1 MAVKDTFEIKVGEK
15 PILIKTTNWT
25 EQASGSC
32 LVSCGE
38 TEVLVTA
45 VLSPYSRPDI
55 DYFPLTVEYEER
67 FYAAGKIFGS
77 RFMKRE
83 SRPTDEAI
91 LTARMID
98 RAIRPLFPKDFK
110 KEVQVVVTCLS
121 WDGENDPDILGM
133 IGASFALATS
143 NIPWN
148 GPLGAIRITKN
159 GSDAIENPRL
169 QSNRDEW
176 KFNSNYGQRKES
188 EIDLTLS
195 AIESASAKGSGE
207 TKKDGDILVNM
218 IEMGAKEVS
227 EKDVLEAY
235 ETAKKELKKIIEVQN
250 QAVKKIGKQKDEFNP
265 AVELDIE
272 NEIKEWL
279 GDKLEK
285 ATEILKQEL
294 VKYLEEKS
302 RLPEGNRG
310 SSTALLSGQ
319 VLAFSEKEIERIII
333 KNIIERDHRPDG
345 RKSTDIRP
353 LSCEVAVLPRAHGS
367 AVFFRGLTRV
377 LSILTLGGPG
387 DQQILQGMEFVGKKR
402 FLHHY
407 NFPPFSSGE
416 TAPMRGPK
424 RREIGHGA
432 LAEKAL
438 TPVLPS
444 VEEFPYTIR
453 IVSEVVSSNGS
464 TSMASTCAACVA
476 LMDAGVPIKE
486 PVAGISIGLAKDE
499 ETGKYKVLTDIQG
512 PEDHYGHMDFKVAG
526 TKNGITAIQ
535 MDIKIDGI
543 DKKIMEEALDRAKDA
558 RFKILDIIKKQM
570 PEPRKE
576 LSPYAPKI
584 FSMMINPEKIGEVVG
599 PKGSVINKI
608 IDECGG
614 IAIDIEDSGL
624 VCVTGQDQENVDKA
638 VNWIK
643 SIVKE
648 IEIGEIFQ
656 GTVRKIMEFG
666 AFVDI
671 LPGQS
676 GLVHI
681 SKFVPQHIDKV
692 TDVVQEGDKI
702 PVKVVSIDEL
712 GRINLSAIEAGF
724 KPKSKHPAV
733 ESESR
738 LQSNRG
744 STTKSGPHKKGFF
757 RK

>member
-15 PILIKTTNWT
+15 PIIIKTTNWT

-83 SRPTDEAI
+83 SRPTEEAI

-143 NIPWN
+143 NIPWS

-159 GSDAIENPRL
+159 GLTA
-169 QSNRDEW
+169 QAGEW
-176 KFNSNYGQRKES
+176 KFNSSYGQRKES
-188 EIDLTLS
+188 EMDLTLS
-195 AIESASAKGSGE
+195 AIE
-207 TKKDGDILVNM
+207 KDGDILINM
-218 IEMGAKEVS
+218 IEMGAKEIS

-235 ETAKKELKKIIEVQN
+235 EVAKKELKKIIDVQI
-250 QAVKKIGKQKDEFNP
+250 QAIKKIGKEKDKFEP
-265 AVELDIE
+265 AVESDVE

-285 ATEILKQEL
+285 AINNVPKGEKNLGATEILKQEL
-294 VKYLEEKS
+294 VKYLSEKYPGEG
-302 RLPEGNRG
+302 LPAQAGKAN
-310 SSTALLSGQ
+310 Q
-319 VLAFSEKEIERIII
+319 VLAFFEKEIERIII
-333 KNIIERDHRPDG
+333 KNIIEKDHRPDG
-345 RKSTDIRP
+345 RKSTEIRP

-367 AVFFRGLTRV
+367 GVFFRGLTRV

-387 DQQILQGMEFVGKKR
+387 DQQILEGMEFVGKKR

-432 LAEKAL
+432 LVEKAL
-438 TPVLPS
+438 SPMLPE
-444 VEEFPYTIR
+444 VEKFPYTIR

-464 TSMASTCAACVA
+464 TSQASVCAACIA

-499 ETGKYKVLTDIQG
+499 DSGKYKVLTDIQG

-543 DKKIMEEALDRAKDA
+543 DKKIMEEVLERAKDA
-558 RFKILDIIKKQM
+558 RFKILDIIKKEIS
-570 PEPRKE
+570 EPRKS
-576 LSPYAPKI
+576 LSPFAPKI
-584 FSMMINPEKIGEVVG
+584 FTMTINPSKIGEVVG

-608 IDECGG
+608 IEECGVT
-614 IAIDIEDSGL
+614 IDIED
-624 VCVTGQDQENVDKA
+624 TGIVFITGTGEAGVEKA

-643 SIVKE
+643 GIVKE
-648 IEIGEIFQ
+648 IAIGETFM
-656 GTVRKIMEFG
+656 GTVRKIMDFG

-681 SKFVPQHIDKV
+681 SRFVPYQIRKV
-692 TDVVQEGDKI
+692 EDIVKEGDKI
-702 PVKVVSIDEL
+702 PVKVISVDEL

-724 KPKSKHPAV
+724 KPKSK
-733 ESESR
+733 
-738 LQSNRG
+738 NYG
-744 STTKSGPHKKGFF
+744 NGN
-757 RK
+757 

>member
-1 MAVKDTFEIKVGEK
+1 MSLVYWHRAREAMIKDTFEIKVGEK
-15 PILIKTTNWT
+15 PIIIKTTNWT

-45 VLSPYSRPDI
+45 VLSPFSRPDI

-83 SRPTDEAI
+83 SRPTEDAI

-133 IGASFALATS
+133 IGASFALAIS

-148 GPLGAIRITKN
+148 GPLGAIRVTKN
-159 GSDAIENPRL
+159 G
-169 QSNRDEW
+169 EW
-176 KFNSNYGQRKES
+176 KFNSNYLQRKES
-188 EIDLTLS
+188 DMDLTLS
-195 AIESASAKGSGE
+195 AIE
-207 TKKDGDILVNM
+207 KDGDILINM
-218 IEMGAKEVS
+218 IEMGAKEVL

-235 ETAKKELKKIIEVQN
+235 EIAKKEIKEMIEVQLK
-250 QAVKKIGKQKDEFNP
+250 AVKKIGKEKDVFEP

-279 GDKLEK
+279 GDRLEK
-285 ATEILKQEL
+285 AINNAPKSEKNLGSAEILKQEL
-294 VKYLEEKS
+294 IKYLAEKH
-302 RLPEGNRG
+302 PGEGKEK
-310 SSTALLSGQ
+310 Q
-319 VLAFSEKEIERIII
+319 VLAFFEKEIEKIII
-333 KNIIERDHRPDG
+333 KNIIEKDYRPDG

-367 AVFFRGLTRV
+367 GVFFRGLTRV

-387 DQQILQGMEFVGKKR
+387 DQQILEGMEFVGKKR

-432 LAEKAL
+432 LVEKAL
-438 TPVLPS
+438 LPMLPTP
-444 VEEFPYTIR
+444 EQFPYTIR

-464 TSMASTCAACVA
+464 TSQASVCAACVA

-486 PVAGISIGLAKDE
+486 PVAGISVGLAKDE
-499 ETGKYKVLTDIQG
+499 KSGKYKLLTDIQG
-512 PEDHYGHMDFKVAG
+512 PEDHYGDMDFKVAG

-543 DKKIMEEALDRAKDA
+543 DKKIMEEALTRAKDA
-558 RFKILDIIKKQM
+558 RLKILDIIKEQI
-570 PEPRKE
+570 PESRKN

-584 FSMMINPEKIGEVVG
+584 ISFMINPSKIGEVVG
-599 PKGSVINKI
+599 PKGSMINKI
-608 IDECGG
+608 IEECNGV
-614 IAIDIEDSGL
+614 AIDIEDSGL
-624 VCVTGQDQENVDKA
+624 VAITGQNQADVDKA
-638 VNWIK
+638 ANWIK
-643 SIVKE
+643 GIVKE
-648 IEIGEIFQ
+648 IEVGEVFQ

-671 LPGQS
+671 LGGQS

-681 SKFVPQHIDKV
+681 SKFVPQKIDSVK
-692 TDVVQEGDKI
+692 DVVREGDVI
-702 PVKVVSIDEL
+702 PVKVMSIDEL
-712 GRINLSAIEAGF
+712 GRINLSAIDAGF
-724 KPKSKHPAV
+724 KPKSKN
-733 ESESR
+733 S
-738 LQSNRG
+738 
-744 STTKSGPHKKGFF
+744 K
-757 RK
+757 